1 MYTIKAILW
10 SYANGQLT
18 SSEQVVFSAET
29 QNTRPVAGAT
39 GSFEI
44 SEGGSI
50 QFVLA
55 YTHPLYDSLVPL
67 ETYVTV
73 TDDSEEIFY
82 GRILSKSDPTFTGQ
96 ITYTAEGALSFL
108 HDGEVPPEE
117 RNSSGQQTKRTLT
130 AEAFFR
136 WCIERHNATVSD
148 PRRQFTVGSITIDKK
163 NETKDY
169 QVTSYIDTR
178 SAFDQ
183 YLRGI
188 YGGYLR
194 ARRVNGTLYID
205 WLKRFDRLDPQAI
218 ELGVNVQS
226 LTSTMSADGIYTVLR
241 PVGDNGLLLDSET
254 IDLFPAAKMA
264 TMGRI
269 IKSVT
274 FSGADTKAKLQ
285 ELANDYIGRLETV
298 ILGETSIKLIDMHYL
313 DGTIPKI
320 RIGDRF
326 DNIHGNE
333 GTEFTVAHMDVDFL
347 HCENDSFS
355 FKNRK
360 DLESNLNGGLSGGTL
375 SRATSRGARSSGLGL
390 KYYQEFTD
398 EAKLSTKKVSII
410 AEELNIV
417 GENTTV
423 IAHNYERMSRTLEVE
438 GGIKIDEWPP
448 WEPNHAYLEGNK
460 VSVVENNVRRGY
472 VCKQGGSHTS
482 GAEWDE
488 TEKEYWDRQES
499 TAESVTQL
507 WGTEVI
513 QNSHEIANV
522 AGNFIVLTDFY
533 DDWPLWIRH
542 DDEPP
547 NGHWYKVGDK
557 VKHLVGDTY
566 YGYTCIGEHYSI
578 NNWETEKVRYWR
590 EEHGRKAVQLVD
602 GASVVQDDLNGHM
615 ITVAELAG
623 GVENLNIWQTEF
635 VGTALWTQR
644 DNITGVAGQFD
655 VVTDPVTGVKTI
667 VIKSGGGMKIRR
679 DNVEYGLYDQD
690 NLTGGLLVSTIN
702 DATWPVWAKNTY
714 YRQGAT
720 VMYDGTGYIC
730 KEPHVSV
737 NADSWDADE
746 LSKWR
751 PVTVTQLKGD
761 RILVGD
767 SLVSGYIGLED
778 PPTHFYSDPEREHE
792 VTKQSGVLYGDIPS
806 DKVYYWT
813 GSRFTETSKTLGL
826 KLSTMDGIIAQ
837 KATIIDLNGVTARI
851 NNLDANWIHSQVA
864 SMAQI
869 DGRRIAMTGDIAAG
883 GSLYGQNIYFS
894 GATPRDDPWSLKNFI
909 KEVQIASAGGSSYKL
924 QYKTYNDSTWQDAGT
939 FNKAVSLSGAWS
951 SGTYTV
957 SATAGTIS
965 GNAPNTTLSDPGIGT
980 IAKGTG
986 NTIDIPYDVG
996 YKGLV
1001 NGEWR
1006 RVGSTGLAGTVNADV
1021 SSLLV
1026 NKGTVTSNGTYTPG
1040 TGKIGISSIVVN
1052 VDTIGNAK
1060 SRFNAASGSYYIEA
1074 YDNRTGTGISGA
1086 SVTYKLATSGSTSST
1101 KVIITNPSGTQFSST
1116 PELPVGSLYTDGL
1129 SAANLSD
1136 SWSSNVLTV
1145 QNANNSAK
1153 KKTYTVTATGSDV
1166 TWYPATSKFQCVP
1179 YANVDGTRRNT
1190 GATKYSSAVT
1200 LDTGSWSTGSRTVKV
1215 KHGTTEILSEPITV
1229 TVSKPTAATVDDND
1243 NTDQDHADFVTSAGG
1258 AVATRTV
1265 YITPGSF
1272 KTSGTRKGKAAINI
1286 RMDGKTTNDPLVART
1301 WISMPAASSAT
1312 FTRSN
1317 SGMPS
1322 GQWNVSC
1329 TVGGVTYTRTA
1340 WSGW

>member
-18 SSEQVVFSAET
+18 RSEQVIFSAET

-205 WLKRFDRLDPQAI
+205 WLKQFDRLDPQAI

-347 HCENDSFS
+347 HCENDAFS

-375 SRATSRGARSSGLGL
+375 SGATSRGARSSGLGL
-390 KYYQEFTD
+390 KYYHEFTD
-398 EAKLSTKKVSII
+398 EAKLKTEKISII
-410 AEELNIV
+410 ANELNIV
-417 GENTTV
+417 GYNTTV
-423 IAHNYERMSRTLEVE
+423 NAHNYERMSRTIEVE
-438 GGIKIDEWPP
+438 DGIKIDEWPP
-448 WEPNHAYLEGNK
+448 WEPNHAYVEDDK
-460 VSVVENNVRRGY
+460 VSVMENYVRRGY

-482 GAEWDE
+482 GEEWDE
-488 TEKEYWDRQES
+488 TEKEYWTKKES
-499 TAESVTQL
+499 TQESVTQL

-513 QNSHEIANV
+513 QNSHEVVNV
-522 AGNFIVLTDFY
+522 TGNFLVRENFY
-533 DDWPLWIRH
+533 EDWPEWISK
-542 DDEPP
+542 DSEPP
-547 NGHWYKVGDK
+547 DGHWYRIGDR
-557 VKHLVGDTY
+557 VKYLVGETN
-566 YGYTCIGEHYSI
+566 YGYTCIAEHYST
-578 NNWETEKVRYWR
+578 NNWETEKLNYWR
-590 EEHGRKAVQLVD
+590 EERGRKGIQLID
-602 GASVVQDDLNGHM
+602 GASVVQDDLNGNM
-615 ITVAELAG
+615 VTVAKLAG
-623 GVENLNIWQTEF
+623 GVENYYLWRTEF

-655 VVTDPVTGVKTI
+655 VVTNPHTGIKTI

-679 DNVEYGLYDQD
+679 NNVEYGLYDQD

-702 DATWPVWAKNTY
+702 NATWPAWAKNTAY
-714 YRQGAT
+714 AEGAT
-720 VMYDGTGYIC
+720 VMYEGTGYIC
-730 KEPHVSV
+730 KEAHTSV
-737 NADSWDADE
+737 NANSWDADE

-761 RILVGD
+761 KILVGD

-826 KLSTMDGIIAQ
+826 KLSTMEGIIAQ
-837 KATIIDLNGVTARI
+837 KATITDLNAVNARI
-851 NNLDANWIHSQVA
+851 NNLDADWIRS
-864 SMAQI
+864 
-869 DGRRIAMTGDIAAG
+869 
-883 GSLYGQNIYFS
+883 
-894 GATPRDDPWSLKNFI
+894 
-909 KEVQIASAGGSSYKL
+909 QIASINKLTMNIAEADQILGDSITGENIYLSTHGAGPTVYTSLRTGINSIQISGPTNNVYTL
-924 QYKTYNDSTWQDAGT
+924 QYKTYNDSDWQDAGT
-939 FNKAVSLSGAWS
+939 FSRATTLTGAWGSGADADKFIVTASPQGNQYKYSPPLRLNGRTDQSTFSAEVYYADGS
-951 SGTYTV
+951 SVTAKKTV
-957 SATAGTIS
+957 YGYLVLGGSTS
-965 GNAPNTTLSDPGIGT
+965 GSYVEVNAN
-980 IAKGTG
+980 AQGTG
-986 NTIDIPYDVG
+986 TGYARLGVG
-996 YKGLV
+996 TLYT
-1001 NGEWR
+1001 NGYNS
-1006 RVGSTGLAGTVNADV
+1006 GYSTGYSAG
-1021 SSLLV
+1021 
-1026 NKGTVTSNGTYTPG
+1026 KTYEY
-1040 TGKIGISSIVVN
+1040 GIVR
-1052 VDTIGNAK
+1052 T
-1060 SRFNAASGSYYIEA
+1060 RFNAASGSYYIEA
-1074 YDNRTGTGISGA
+1074 YENISGVPGITN
-1086 SVTYKLATSGSTSST
+1086 SSITYKLATSGSTSST
-1101 KVIITNPSGTQFSST
+1101 KVIITNPSGTQISST
-1116 PELPVGSLYTDGL
+1116 PELPVGSLYTSGQNAVTL
-1129 SAANLSD
+1129 NNPTWTYALPNESKATNTATVSTTGRPTNLSKTVPVTL
-1136 SWSSNVLTV
+1136 SQGNWSNGAKTV
-1145 QNANNSAK
+1145 DITTTNGSVVARTSVTAPSATLSFDCTDLGNPGQSEGDKNDNS
-1153 KKTYTVTATGSDV
+1153 VTAT
-1166 TWYPATSKFQCVP
+1166 A
-1179 YANVDGTRRNT
+1179 
-1190 GATKYSSAVT
+1190 
-1200 LDTGSWSTGSRTVKV
+1200 
-1215 KHGTTEILSEPITV
+1215 KHGT
-1229 TVSKPTAATVDDND
+1229 ATLGSGTQVMHMTQGNWSSGYKAINCRLTND
-1243 NTDQDHADFVTSAGG
+1243 NGKLLNRIWVPIPSSANFQYNQTSYSTSGKIKVGSISKAGISG
-1258 AVATRTV
+1258 NT
-1265 YITPGSF
+1265 YITF
-1272 KTSGTRKGKAAINI
+1272 
-1286 RMDGKTTNDPLVART
+1286 
-1301 WISMPAASSAT
+1301 
-1312 FTRSN
+1312 
-1317 SGMPS
+1317 
-1322 GQWNVSC
+1322 
-1329 TVGGVTYTRTA
+1329 TVGGKGFYIVVNQ
-1340 WSGW
+1340 